1 MICSLKEIV
10 LSVQSAVPDNWQVS
24 WLIDPRIT
32 SAFPNKTLFSGLLK
46 HIFRC
51 VSYVHCIRVSEF
63 FMQCAPWGTSS
74 DVSPTYIASASADF
88 SCDVLLLGSV
98 LPNHSDEIVQEL
110 HLFPFS
116 PVETHLKM
124 CLSWHQLSFPYE
136 TFPILAHS
144 AFVYN
149 NVLQNQRIKHSDHCK
164 CHAGISGQCK

>member
-32 SAFPNKTLFSGLLK
+32 SAFPNKTLFSGLLR

-51 VSYVHCIRVSEF
+51 VSYVHRICVSRF
-63 FMQCAPWGTSS
+63 LMRCAPFLEVYSLITVTRSYRNC
-74 DVSPTYIASASADF
+74 T
-88 SCDVLLLGSV
+88 C
-98 LPNHSDEIVQEL
+98 
-110 HLFPFS
+110 FPF
-116 PVETHLKM
+116 
-124 CLSWHQLSFPYE
+124 HQLRHILRCVSTDTNYLPYE